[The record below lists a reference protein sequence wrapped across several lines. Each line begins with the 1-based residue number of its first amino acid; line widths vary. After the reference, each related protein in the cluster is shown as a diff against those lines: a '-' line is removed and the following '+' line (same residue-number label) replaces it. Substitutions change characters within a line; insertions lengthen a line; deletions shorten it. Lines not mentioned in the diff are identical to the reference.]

1 MRPDTAFQIAQ
12 LLPLPIWFVW
22 ILLPRSRAARYLS
35 VAEWPWAVL
44 ASVYL
49 ICFATAL
56 KTGGHLGPDSFS
68 SLSGMMRLFDAP
80 WGALT
85 GWVHYLCFDTFVAR
99 WMVNQAPGAGYKLAP
114 ALFATM
120 MFGPMGL
127 LVFWATR
134 RWLTAQPRTAPVECP

>member
-1 MRPDTAFQIAQ
+1 MRPDTAFQLVQ
-12 LLPLPIWFVW
+12 LLPLPIWVVW
-22 ILLPRSRAARYLS
+22 LLLPRSRAARYLA
-35 VAEWPWAVL
+35 VVEWPWAVL
-44 ASVYL
+44 GVSYL
-49 ICFATAL
+49 ICFAAAL
-56 KTGGHLGPDSFS
+56 KTGGQLGPDSFS
-68 SLSGMMRLFDAP
+68 SLAGMMRLFDTP

-134 RWLTAQPRTAPVECP
+134 RWLTAGPRTAPGA